1 MVWTVES
8 MDLKLMLYL
17 NLAFGKYSFVQ
28 GDRTQEKNSSNGQ
41 GKLIQKKQPLFG
53 LLGKPKYGNFI
64 PDHRKK
70 QLDMHQ
76 S

>member
-8 MDLKLMLYL
+8 MDLKLILYP
-17 NLAFGKYSFVQ
+17 NLAFGKYSITQ
-28 GDRTQEKNSSNGQ
+28 RDRTHEKNNSNGQ
-41 GKLIQKKQPLFG
+41 DKLVQKRQPLFS
-53 LLGKPKYGNFI
+53 LLGKPKFGN
-64 PDHRKK
+64 PVPYHTKE